1 MLGWHVLMTY
11 REFLTWGAWLDRQWN
26 RPSRSDYYEMQT
38 ACQVARV
45 LAKNPGNIKIEHFK
59 LPFGEEGTREQ
70 KTQEAK
76 AVSASAKA
84 GWAAILSAK
93 LGKVIDTV
101 TGRVKEE

>member
-1 MLGWHVLMTY
+1 MTH

-45 LAKNPGNIKIEHFK
+45 LAKNPGNIQIGQFK

-70 KTQEAK
+70 KAQQDK
-76 AVSASAKA
+76 KVSESAKA

-93 LGKVIDTV
+93 LGKVIDVV
-101 TGRVKEE
+101 TGKVREE

>member
-1 MLGWHVLMTY
+1 MTH
-11 REFLTWGAWLDRQWN
+11 REFLTWEAWLNKQWN

-45 LAKNPGNIKIEHFK
+45 LAKTPGNIKIEHFK

-70 KTQEAK
+70 KAEEDRKITE
-76 AVSASAKA
+76 SAKA

-93 LGKVIDTV
+93 LGKVIDVV
-101 TGRVKEE
+101 TGRVKED

>member
-1 MLGWHVLMTY
+1 MTH
-11 REFLTWGAWLDRQWN
+11 REFLTLQAWLDKQWN

-70 KTQEAK
+70 KAEENKKVAE
-76 AVSASAKA
+76 SAKA
-84 GWAAILSAK
+84 GWAALLSAK
-93 LGKVIDTV
+93 LGKAIDVV
-101 TGRVKEE
+101 TGRVRED

>member
-1 MLGWHVLMTY
+1 M
-11 REFLTWGAWLDRQWN
+11 DRQWN

-59 LPFGEEGTREQ
+59 LPFGEEGTREI
-70 KTQEAK
+70 K
-76 AVSASAKA
+76 AEENKKITERAKA

-93 LGKVIDTV
+93 LGKVIDVV
-101 TGRVKEE
+101 TGKVKEE